1 MGNDKN
7 KNKKKEEK
15 YVRFNN
21 IVNMSIIIMNNDC
34 YNHDTNNKNNSNNN
48 DSNGI
53 GAQQQEQER
62 QKVSDTFW
70 YSQKDLEDFRKR
82 NSDIAAGMAFGDII
96 EGDEHTYRGLE
107 LHDCRKCKKYR
118 NTCYKVYRAVFL
130 EQEKQL
136 RKGVVDPNIIADVYK
151 KNGAKECQNKA
162 HRKGLLDYNDAY
174 NRRCCDANAL
184 DNKNNN
190 SNKTKP
196 KKNLILKTSKIKM

>member
-1 MGNDKN
+1 MG
-7 KNKKKEEK
+7 
-15 YVRFNN
+15 
-21 IVNMSIIIMNNDC
+21 
-34 YNHDTNNKNNSNNN
+34 
-48 DSNGI
+48 
-53 GAQQQEQER
+53 
-62 QKVSDTFW
+62 

-107 LHDCRKCKKYR
+107 LHDCRKCKK
-118 NTCYKVYRAVFL
+118 VFL

-196 KKNLILKTSKIKM
+196 KKNLILKTSKIKMKEIMLCFKKSQKIQKQNNNNNNKIKNGDDEHVIKSKHDDYDENLICDETITNDKLIDEIYWPCS

>member
-1 MGNDKN
+1 MG
-7 KNKKKEEK
+7 
-15 YVRFNN
+15 
-21 IVNMSIIIMNNDC
+21 
-34 YNHDTNNKNNSNNN
+34 
-48 DSNGI
+48 
-53 GAQQQEQER
+53 
-62 QKVSDTFW
+62 
-70 YSQKDLEDFRKR
+70 KR

-184 DNKNNN
+184 DNNN

-196 KKNLILKTSKIKM
+196 KKKLILKTSKRKMKEIMLCFTKSQNQIKNNKNKNKNDEDKDVIKKKHDDYEETTICD